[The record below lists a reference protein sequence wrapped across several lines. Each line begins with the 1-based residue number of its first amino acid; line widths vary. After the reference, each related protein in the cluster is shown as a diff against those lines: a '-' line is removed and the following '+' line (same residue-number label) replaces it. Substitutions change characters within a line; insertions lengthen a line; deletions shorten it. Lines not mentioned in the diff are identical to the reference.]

1 MQRVVGE
8 RHTCSHH
15 PILSTPSPQSEFHEI
30 STQQELRGMLR
41 SLDRQSGV
49 LGSEEEE
56 EEVGQEQQQR
66 QAGATAGAAS
76 GTVAIALCEARTRM
90 KASEVERLRTILRE
104 IQESNERAAVDAEAQ
119 RAAVGEAARRV
130 GERGDALRDAVAAA
144 R

>member
-1 MQRVVGE
+1 MQRVGVE
-8 RHTCSHH
+8 RSTCSHN
-15 PILSTPSPQSEFHEI
+15 PPLPTLCPQSEFHEI
-30 STQQELRGMLR
+30 STQQDLPGMLR

-56 EEVGQEQQQR
+56 EVGQEQQQR
-66 QAGATAGAAS
+66 QAGATTGAAS
-76 GTVAIALCEARTRM
+76 GTGAVALCEARTRK

-119 RAAVGEAARRV
+119 RAAVDEAARRV
-130 GERGDALRDAVAAA
+130 TERGAALREAVAAA